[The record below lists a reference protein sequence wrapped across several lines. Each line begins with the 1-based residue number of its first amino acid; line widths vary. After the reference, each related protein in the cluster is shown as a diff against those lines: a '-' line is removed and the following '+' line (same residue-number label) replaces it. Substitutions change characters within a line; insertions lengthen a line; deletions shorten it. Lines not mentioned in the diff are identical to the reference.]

1 MNSVT
6 HDFTQDSNLA
16 SSNTPAMKIKNN
28 IAVSENGFVFNPAS
42 GESFSVNTVGLE
54 ILNMLRKGH
63 AADQI
68 IQSISN
74 HFHAEPTVIERDLND
89 FIETLR
95 QYHMIDHDED

>member
-1 MNSVT
+1 
-6 HDFTQDSNLA
+6 
-16 SSNTPAMKIKNN
+16 MKIKNN

-63 AADQI
+63 SAVQI
-68 IQSISN
+68 IQSIN
-74 HFHAEPTVIERDLND
+74 DHFHAEPTVIERDLND